1 MNGYTKL
8 FNSIITSTV
17 WREPKEVKILW
28 ITMLALADKYG
39 EVAGSVPGLAAMAGL
54 GVEETRE
61 ALLALESPDRDSR
74 TKDEEGRRV
83 RPIDGGWVLINHAKY
98 REMMNAD
105 DRKEYLR
112 KKQAEYRERVN
123 KRKQENVSIPVTD
136 VSDPSTL
143 STHAECRVH
152 SADSGIPSEQPPAS
166 AVSQENKKPA
176 RIPTIEEWCERAKL
190 EHPDWPRD
198 DVESAWRHYESQGW
212 KRGRTL
218 IEKWGACLAT
228 CYANWKKKEMF
239 HELQTPLRLPE
250 NLQPGYT
257 RG

>member
-8 FNSIITSTV
+8 FSSIITSTV

-54 GVEETRE
+54 GVEETRA
-61 ALLALESPDRDSR
+61 ALLALESPDLDSR

-112 KKQAEYRERVN
+112 KKQAEYRERVS
-123 KRKQENVSIPVTD
+123 KRKQQNVSIPVTD
-136 VSDPSTL
+136 VSDTSTP
-143 STHAECRVH
+143 STHAECRVQLPE
-152 SADSGIPSEQPPAS
+152 AGIQSEGAAAPAVAKPKVPP
-166 AVSQENKKPA
+166 
-176 RIPTIEEWCERAKL
+176 RMPTLDEWCDRAK
-190 EHPDWPRD
+190 ENHPDWPRTD
-198 DVESAWRHYESQGW
+198 AESAWHHYESVGW
-212 KRGRTL
+212 KKSKGVP
-218 IEKWGACLAT
+218 IVKWGGCVAT
-228 CYANWKKKEMF
+228 CYNNWKSRGGAGLF
-239 HELQTPLRLPE
+239 HETQSRFPMPKLS
-250 NLQPGYT
+250 N
-257 RG
+257 